1 MGFFADIDD
10 ELTRDLADDYA
21 MLFLSIRKLTDLL
34 NVDSYDEMG
43 GEHEH
48 SARLFESENALA
60 EQLRHDLDEELP
72 ANADPEIL
80 ATFLKAYRLESLY
93 PDTVGPIEETA
104 TTIPLLTLP
113 KFHARRL
120 DPAKREAVYEKLVI
134 DFGVSEICRMKIDAD
149 FVRSRERLA
158 RRRHLVDAVRRRLLD
173 ENGEPRSRSEI
184 KAVFDQWFPD
194 NPLRETEVE
203 MVITRTC
210 LYWCIPAKEDVEPR
224 DSEAETEAVEA
235 WRKLTGRFAFQYF
248 SHFPTFSSFDARD
261 ANPALVVSLAAE
273 LRWTESDV
281 IDGLN
286 STTTIER
293 TREIEKYL
301 IHDTWGHMWQGDL
314 TRLRQLYD
322 TMESLKSPV
331 DANEHLTLP
340 DGNVLSMLDLMY
352 LNMRG
357 EIRYDETLAT
367 RYMDQWIRL
376 RIQALLAPIVAEL
389 TADCV
394 EYKFKIDNPAE
405 RKLLPSSSVF
415 EENPAKLDFAWVDLG
430 YFVRSLR
437 RTIATYTK
445 SEALK
450 ESLIDRTCLLLKNKY
465 PRQYQKV
472 ACHDDLRT
480 QVEVTVAKFLDDFL
494 VRQDVHLNQEIL
506 DGVTENS
513 PMPAV
518 NSFFLL
524 FTNFLR
530 IQFTLN
536 HLVQDVMEDKQPE
549 LAQQFNVLLL
559 AIVIHFEKDPLHG
572 FWNLDEMIGEYGLS
586 VLRKIS
592 ALEAEAAGS

>member
-21 MLFLSIRKLTDLL
+21 ILFLAIRNLTDLL
-34 NVDSYDEMG
+34 NVDSYGEMG
-43 GEHEH
+43 GGHEH
-48 SARLFESENALA
+48 SARLFESEA
-60 EQLRHDLDEELP
+60 ELSGRLRHELRP
-72 ANADPEIL
+72 ELGTESDPEIL
-80 ATFLKAYRLESLY
+80 ASFVKAYRLEALY
-93 PDTVGPIEETA
+93 PDTVGPIGETG
-104 TTIPLLTLP
+104 TTIPLVTLP
-113 KFHARRL
+113 KFRARRL
-120 DPAKREAVYEKLVI
+120 DPEKREVVYRKLL
-134 DFGVSEICRMKIDAD
+134 DRFGISAICRRRIEED
-149 FVRSRERLA
+149 FHLAAQKLA
-158 RRRHLVDAVRRRLLD
+158 RRRELVDAVRRRVLG
-173 ENGEPRSRSEI
+173 ENGAPRSRAEI
-184 KAVFDQWFPD
+184 KAVFDQWFPE

-210 LYWCIPAKEDVEPR
+210 LYWCIPAKEDIEPR
-224 DSEAETEAVEA
+224 ESREEAEAVEA

-261 ANPALVVSLAAE
+261 ASPALVASFAAE
-273 LRWTESDV
+273 LGWTEADV

-340 DGNVLSMLDLMY
+340 DGNVVSMLDLLY

-357 EIRYDETLAT
+357 EIRYDEELAT

-405 RKLLPSSSVF
+405 RELLPSSSVF

-430 YFVRSLR
+430 YFVRNLR
-437 RTIATYTK
+437 RIIATYTK
-445 SEALK
+445 DEALRVN
-450 ESLIDRTCLLLKNKY
+450 LIERICLLLKNKY
-465 PRQYQKV
+465 PRQYRKV
-472 ACHDDLRT
+472 RCHDDLRT
-480 QVEVTVAKFLDDFL
+480 QVEEIVSRFLGVF
-494 VRQDVHLNQEIL
+494 VERQDLHLNQEIL
-506 DGVTENS
+506 DGVTETS
-513 PMPAV
+513 SMPGV

-536 HLVQDVMEDKQPE
+536 HLVQDVMEEERPE
-549 LAQQFNVLLL
+549 LAELFNVLILF
-559 AIVIHFEKDPLHG
+559 IVGHFENDPLHH
-572 FWNLDEMIGEYGLS
+572 FWNLDETLGDYALA
-586 VLRKIS
+586 VLREIS
-592 ALEAEAAGS
+592 ALEQE

>member
-10 ELTRDLADDYA
+10 ELTRELADDYA
-21 MLFLSIRKLTDLL
+21 ILFVAIRKLTDLL

-43 GEHEH
+43 SEHEH
-48 SARLFESENALA
+48 SARLFESERALA
-60 EQLRHDLDEELP
+60 KQLRHELQESAP
-72 ANADPEIL
+72 AEADPEIL

-93 PDTVGPIEETA
+93 PDTVGSMEETA
-104 TTIPLLTLP
+104 TTIPLITLP
-113 KFHARRL
+113 KFQARRL
-120 DPAKREAVYEKLVI
+120 DEAKRKVVFETLVEEWKI
-134 DFGVSEICRMKIDAD
+134 SPICRRKIEED
-149 FVRSRERLA
+149 FRNSQERLA
-158 RRRHLVDAVRRRLLD
+158 HRRELVNAVRRLVLEED
-173 ENGEPRSRSEI
+173 GSPRSRSEL
-184 KAVFDQWFPD
+184 KAVFDRWFPG

-210 LYWCIPAKEDVEPR
+210 LYWCIPAKEDIEPR
-224 DSEAETEAVEA
+224 ETEEEAEIVEA

-261 ANPALVVSLAAE
+261 ASPELVSSLAAE
-273 LRWTESDV
+273 LGWTEADI

-293 TREIEKYL
+293 TRVIEKYL

-340 DGNVLSMLDLMY
+340 NGNVLSMLDLMY

-389 TADCV
+389 CADCV
-394 EYKFKIDNPAE
+394 EYKYKIDNPKE
-405 RKLLPSSSVF
+405 RELLPSSSIF

-437 RTIATYTK
+437 RTIASYTK
-445 SEALK
+445 DEALK
-450 ESLIDRTCLLLKNKY
+450 VSLVDRICLLLKGKY
-465 PRQYQKV
+465 PRQYRKV
-472 ACHDDLRT
+472 PCHEDLRD
-480 QVEVTVAKFLDDFL
+480 QVEATVTKFLDAFL
-494 VRQDVHLNQEIL
+494 ERQDLHLNQEIL
-506 DGVTENS
+506 DGVTEES
-513 PMPAV
+513 VMPEV
-518 NSFFLL
+518 NSFFIL

-536 HLVQDVMEDKQPE
+536 HLVQDVMEGERPE
-549 LAQQFNVLLL
+549 LASQFNVLLL

-572 FWNLDEMIGEYGLS
+572 FWNLDEMLGDYGL
-586 VLRKIS
+586 
-592 ALEAEAAGS
+592 ALLSR